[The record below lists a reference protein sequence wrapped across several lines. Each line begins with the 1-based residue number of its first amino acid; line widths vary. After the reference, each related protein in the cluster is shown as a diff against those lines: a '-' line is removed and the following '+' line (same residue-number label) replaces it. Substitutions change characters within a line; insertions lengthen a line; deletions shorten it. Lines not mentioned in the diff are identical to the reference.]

1 MKCTHL
7 LQETEEAEVS
17 LNPMIDMVFIL
28 LVFFIVATV
37 FVDEQG
43 FSLQRPSIAPIID
56 SKVSEPLTFSID
68 KHGQIHFEDRI
79 VDLHTV
85 TARTAQFHQ
94 QHPKESVTVETH
106 AQVSA
111 NSLLTTCDAI
121 RKSGVTDVVLLEAN

>member
-43 FSLQRPSIAPIID
+43 FSLQRPSIAPVID
-56 SKVSEPLTFSID
+56 SPVSDPLTFSID
-68 KHGQIHFEDRI
+68 KHGQIHMDDRI
-79 VDLHTV
+79 IDLSTV
-85 TARTAQFHQ
+85 SARTAQFHQ
-94 QHPKESVTVETH
+94 QNPQESVTLETH

-111 NSLLTTCDAI
+111 NSLLSACDAI
-121 RKSGVTDVVLLEAN
+121 RKAGVTDVVLLEAN